1 MKNRGVIKTPK
12 TSEMESF
19 TKIIKGFQPLI
30 NASKLSATSLNGIYD
45 IKNFV
50 VNVTWQTK

>member
-1 MKNRGVIKTPK
+1 
-12 TSEMESF
+12 MESF
-19 TKIIKGFQPLI
+19 AKIINGFQPLI
-30 NASKLSATSLNGIYD
+30 NVSKLLATPLNGIYD

>member
-1 MKNRGVIKTPK
+1 
-12 TSEMESF
+12 MEGF
-19 TKIIKGFQPLI
+19 AKIINGFQPFI
-30 NASKLSATSLNGIYD
+30 IVSKFSILDVWGNPATPLDGIYD